1 MKLKVGD
8 KVRIRKDL
16 EVDEQYGM
24 LTLYRGCM
32 SSLRGNICTIK
43 ELIRDGNFVFFG
55 VEENTFYWSK
65 EMLEAVENNKLIFR
79 DNATIL
85 LKDGKRYVTKCQVSD
100 TYDREKGLLLCLAKA
115 NGYTYN
121 DICEMLND
129 AEYQGEKP
137 DAVKSCKV
145 REVKRPAK
153 VGEYV
158 KVVNPIKHSVNEYEN
173 GDILRIVEI
182 KDGFF
187 EPCYFYKKQNYKY
200 LLQGEYVVLE
210 NYKPYKITLSEFWAN
225 KGKKDMAIHC
235 RTDNEADEL
244 LNAFDRV
251 GQVWSSGDKYT
262 ELNYGGEDVCYTND
276 NQFYN
281 YICHEEIVAE
291 TGEVKI
297 YEFNEVDL
305 SK

>member
-16 EVDEQYGM
+16 EVYESYGNASARPSM
-24 LTLYRGCM
+24 
-32 SSLRGNICTIK
+32 K
-43 ELIRDGNFVFFG
+43 EWFGKTVTVSFVDRDGDFKIEEG
-55 VEENTFYWSK
+55 GKRWYWTPEMVEK
-65 EMLEAVENNKLIFR
+65 IVKRGKGKLIFR
-79 DNATIL
+79 ENATIL
-85 LKDGKRYVTKCQVSD
+85 LKDGNQYVSKCQSGD

-121 DICEMLND
+121 DICEMLNN

-137 DAVKSCKV
+137 DAVKSNGV

-158 KVVNPIKHSVNEYEN
+158 KVVNAYSYHANDYTN
-173 GDILRIVEI
+173 GDILKIIREENGII
-182 KDGFF
+182 RTR
-187 EPCYFYKKQNYKY
+187 YYYKNERYKY
-200 LLQGEYVVLE
+200 ITEPEYVVLE

-225 KGKKDMAIHC
+225 KGKKEMAIYC
-235 RTDNEADEL
+235 KTEAESREL
-244 LNAFDRV
+244 LTAFDRM
-251 GQVWSSGDKYT
+251 GKKWCDDSSYIDFDKIEDLLDECCYYNNNTWSCYK
-262 ELNYGGEDVCYTND
+262 NNGE
-276 NQFYN
+276 
-281 YICHEEIVAE
+281 
-291 TGEVKI
+291 I